1 MKILVSKEVNRE
13 NEKIRIVKIKYDEK
27 SNSYIETNKQDLFG
41 FYAWKKINYDT
52 NLTEYKSVK
61 GKVEFE
67 NVYFKY
73 NEYSE
78 QYQLKN
84 ASFVQNK
91 VK

>member
-1 MKILVSKEVNRE
+1 M
-13 NEKIRIVKIKYDEK
+13 
-27 SNSYIETNKQDLFG
+27 
-41 FYAWKKINYDT
+41 KKINYDT

-84 ASFVQNK
+84 ASFVAENK